1 MKPLFVHR
9 LPHAPSFTG
18 REKELDQVS
27 QFWRTNT
34 GVLSINGVGGSGKT
48 ALISAFLESQEVLD
62 QANGMLVWSF
72 YDDPDVNSFFQTAY
86 SYFSPGTEAAAKGA
100 GWFHLLRD
108 ALSSEKRNLLV
119 LDGLERVQ
127 QTKTDS
133 SGVFGQIEDPLLRG
147 LLRRLVEGNFGTK
160 VIITSRFPVSDLER
174 WADRGYYTISVDQLE
189 PSAICELLAK
199 HNVYADSSSVERLIQ
214 SYGYHALTID
224 LLAGAV
230 RRFFNSSVDQVPVLA
245 SAADDLGGQAS
256 RLSSVL
262 RLYQEHLLDSHLD
275 LLSRLCVFRFG
286 VRIATLHAIFTSSTD
301 NVVSG
306 GLKGISER
314 NLSEIV
320 SSLSELHLIQFDKEG
335 LISVHP
341 AVRDHFYRLFRDPG
355 YVHSA
360 VSSHLLSL
368 TERPGIGLP
377 IGKESLDLLE
387 ELVYHALQAGQ
398 EDEARYV
405 YFDRLGA
412 NDHLNTRLGEYARSH
427 RMLTAFKE
435 CPDPSAMYHSLRA
448 FGRYEE
454 SLKWRPQNRYIQILQ
469 GRLASLA
476 NDPSDSTRRVAR
488 YLMGE
493 PISLPE
499 RFPDLPL
506 PLAWLMLLRG
516 RIDEAMS
523 NISSELST
531 CMHDD
536 DIVRLKLA
544 MAEANRLQSNTDAC
558 NQIIGEV
565 SPWILGSSSYEHL
578 CLMHLI
584 KARTAISSG
593 DFQSATVAI
602 EEGLQLAGDASF
614 HLLSIDFS
622 IEQGKMHLALGDHEA
637 TFAAASKAYV
647 VASAEEIQYGF
658 GLIGSL
664 LIEFQ
669 ALLGCE
675 QTGEAIAKGQV
686 LVEHMKRMEIAN
698 YQGIE
703 KSLIALRSNH

>member
-1 MKPLFVHR
+1 MHR
-9 LPHAPSFTG
+9 LPNAPSFTG
-18 REKELDQVS
+18 RAKELDQLN
-27 QFWRTNT
+27 QFWLSQT

-48 ALISAFLESQEVLD
+48 ALISAFLESSGAAS
-62 QANGMLVWSF
+62 QANGILVWSF

-86 SYFSPGTEAAAKGA
+86 NYFAPGTEAVAKGA

-108 ALSSEKRNLLV
+108 ALSSDKRNLLV

-133 SGVFGQIEDPLLRG
+133 AGMFGQIEDPLLRG
-147 LLRRLVEGNFGTK
+147 LLRRLVEGEVGTK
-160 VIITSRFPVSDLER
+160 VVITSRFPVSDLER
-174 WADRGYYTISVDQLE
+174 WADRGYYTINVDQLE
-189 PSAICELLAK
+189 PTAIRDLLAK
-199 HNVYADSSSVERLIQ
+199 HKVAVDPSSLERLIR

-224 LLAGAV
+224 LLAGAT
-230 RRFFNSSVDQVPVLA
+230 RRFFGSSIESVPAPEALP
-245 SAADDLGGQAS
+245 DDVGGQAS
-256 RLSSVL
+256 RLSTVL
-262 RLYQEHLLDSHLD
+262 RLYQEHLPQSHLD

-286 VRIATLHAIFTSSTD
+286 VRIPTLHAIFTSNAD
-301 NVVSG
+301 GLVSG
-306 GLKGISER
+306 ALRGISEGD
-314 NLSEIV
+314 LGEIAA
-320 SSLSELHLIQFDKEG
+320 SLIDLHLIQSDDEG

-355 YVHSA
+355 HVHQA

-368 TERPGIGLP
+368 TGRPGIGLP
-377 IGKESLDLLE
+377 VGKDSLDLLE

-412 NDHLNTRLGEYARSH
+412 NDHLNTRLGEYARCH
-427 RMLTAFKE
+427 RILTAFAE

-448 FGRYEE
+448 FGRFDEA
-454 SLKWRPQNRYIQILQ
+454 LKWRPQNRYIRVLQ
-469 GRLASLA
+469 GRLALLS
-476 NDPSDSTRRVAR
+476 NDPSDSTRRIAR

-493 PISLPE
+493 PAALPE

-506 PLAWLMLLRG
+506 PIAWLMLLRG
-516 RIDEAMS
+516 RIDEALA
-523 NISSELST
+523 NITSELAT

-544 MAEANRLQSNTDAC
+544 LAEANRLQMKPDEAS
-558 NQIIGEV
+558 QILEEI

-584 KARTAISSG
+584 KARLALQLG
-593 DFQSATVAI
+593 DSRAATVSI
-602 EEGLQLAGDASF
+602 EEGLQLADDASF
-614 HLLSIDFS
+614 HLLDVDLLN
-622 IEQGKMHLALGDHEA
+622 EQGKLHLSLAETEDAIETA
-637 TFAAASKAYV
+637 KKAKAI
-647 VASAEEIQYGF
+647 ASADEIRYGF
-658 GLIGSL
+658 GIIGAS

-669 ALLGCE
+669 ALLSAG
-675 QTGEAIAKGQV
+675 QQDSALARGEELAE
-686 LVEHMKRMEIAN
+686 LMRRMEFAN

-703 KSLIALRSNH
+703 RKLIDLRSNH